1 MRRVAVLGTGHSNYM
16 FKSEKPSTEL
26 MSETA
31 MEAIIDSGLIPLD
44 IQAFLMGNAWGAFE
58 EGQSTLQSYVANE
71 IGCYNVPATR
81 LEGACSSGTMAVRE
95 GFIWVASG
103 FTILFWSEG

>member
-1 MRRVAVLGTGHSNYM
+1 MMRRVAVLGTGHSNYM

-44 IQAFLMGNAWGAFE
+44 IQAFLMGNAWGHLKKARA
-58 EGQSTLQSYVANE
+58 L
-71 IGCYNVPATR
+71 YN
-81 LEGACSSGTMAVRE
+81 LM
-95 GFIWVASG
+95 
-103 FTILFWSEG
+103 